1 MLYSHTKE
9 ATIMVR
15 NADKKILCLSN
26 CILALSLGA
35 LIILSC
41 IDVVPS
47 KQASLTV
54 LAYSC
59 MVAVVGLQV
68 VSMSIVWK
76 RRHRE

>member
-1 MLYSHTKE
+1 M
-9 ATIMVR
+9 AR

-35 LIILSC
+35 LIILSS

-59 MVAVVGLQV
+59 MAVVV
-68 VSMSIVWK
+68 VSLAVSLSIVWK

>member
-1 MLYSHTKE
+1 M
-9 ATIMVR
+9 AR
-15 NADKKILCLSN
+15 NADKKVLCLSN
-26 CILALSLGA
+26 CIWAFSLGA

-59 MVAVVGLQV
+59 MAVVV
-68 VSMSIVWK
+68 VSLAVSLSIVWK